1 MIKRNLLVMG
11 LAVLLSACGFQLRG
25 TGTNTLAIKELNV
38 SARDAYGETVK
49 MLKSAL
55 ESGGVKVDSS
65 APYKLVLTDEKEDSR
80 TASYS
85 GSARSVDVELSTVV
99 TYELRGA
106 TTDPLLSDKV
116 EVEKDYTHDGNNL
129 AGSDSESTE
138 IRREMRRDLVQR
150 LILRLQQLTPARLA
164 ELQAQSDA
172 RAKAAADAEDAA
184 KRIMD
189 ATPQQSPIDIPA
201 K

>member
-25 TGTNTLAIKELNV
+25 TGSNTLAIKELNV

-49 MLKSAL
+49 LLKSTL
-55 ESGGVKVDSS
+55 QSGGVKVDDT
-65 APYKLVLTDEKEDSR
+65 APYKLVLTSEKEDQR

-85 GSARSVDVELSTVV
+85 GSARSVDIELSTVV

-106 TTDPLLSDKV
+106 TPDPLLSDKV
-116 EVEKDYTHDGNNL
+116 EVEKDFTHDGNNL

-138 IRREMRRDLVQR
+138 IRREMRRELVQR

-184 KRIMD
+184 KRAMD
-189 ATPQQSPIDIPA
+189 ATPQQSPIDIPT